1 MAEPPPNV
9 FWALRSLLPSTP
21 PLVQDVLLLCLGG
34 RREEEG
40 GSAVLM
46 QRVPGQ
52 LALLAVPSF

>member
-1 MAEPPPNV
+1 MSFGLSRRPCHRNLPP
-9 FWALRSLLPSTP
+9 L

-34 RREEEG
+34 SREEEG

-52 LALLAVPSF
+52 LALLAMPSF